1 MIEISLVRHVKV
13 TGAPALYGSTD
24 VMPRLAE
31 NSHLLATLNSY
42 QQQSEPFK
50 LVVSSPLKRCLIFA
64 TAFADN
70 NKIPLKCIN
79 TFQEL
84 NFGDFDGIPF
94 DDNTFSRD
102 TPLGTKNW
110 AMLEKFW
117 KAPAT
122 ATLPQAESLA
132 DFNQRILAAWQEL
145 VDICFKQSEDEEH
158 SKPKLKRI
166 LLVAH
171 GGVIRII
178 LAHVLQLAWQNP
190 VLYQNLQISNGSL
203 SKVTITRPFEDS
215 SVNNYQANFI
225 GLPLLTS
232 IGVINS

>member
-13 TGAPALYGSTD
+13 TGAPALYGATD
-24 VMPRLAE
+24 VMPRPAE
-31 NSHLLATLNSY
+31 NSHLLSTLNSY
-42 QQQSEPFK
+42 QKQSKPFE

-64 TAFADN
+64 TAFTDKN
-70 NKIPLKCIN
+70 IIPLKSIN
-79 TFQEL
+79 AFQEI

-102 TPLGTKNW
+102 TLLGTKNW
-110 AMLEKFW
+110 TMLEQFW

-145 VDICFKQSEDEEH
+145 VDICIKQSEDEEH
-158 SKPKLKRI
+158 SKPKRI

-178 LAHVLQLAWQNP
+178 LAHALQLAWQNP
-190 VLYQNLQISNGSL
+190 VLHQSLQISNGSL
-203 SKVTITRPFEDS
+203 SKITITRPFEDS
-215 SVNNYQANFI
+215 SVNNYQVNFI
-225 GLPLLTS
+225 GFPLLTS
-232 IGVINS
+232 TSVINS